1 MSRASYVRGRSTAS
15 LLDLSIGEFANLTK
29 TQLRQVVSRLSDTAN
44 KRMRSLIKSGVESF
58 ALREAEAS
66 GGKFST
72 RGKGLDELRAEYLR
86 VKDFLIDRTSTV
98 KGARAVQ
105 SDAIINLRDIYGDEL
120 QGVNI
125 RKLLDDFYN
134 LQKYDE
140 EYQAQKLRYGHLLNE
155 NKMEEY
161 SEGEKDDIRRL
172 SRRLISLLNRN
183 LAPGGKNY
191 DGVSQW
197 FDVDT

>member
-15 LLDLSIGEFANLTK
+15 LLDMSIGEFANLSK
-29 TQLRQVVSRLSDTAN
+29 MQLRQVVSRLSDTAN
-44 KRMRSLIKSGVESF
+44 KRFRSLTKSGVESL
-58 ALREAEAS
+58 ALREAEES

-86 VKDFLIDRTSTV
+86 VKDFLSARTSTV
-98 KGARAVQ
+98 RGARSVQ
-105 SDAIINLRDIYGDEL
+105 NEAIQDLKNIYGDDL
-120 QGVNI
+120 RGVDI
-125 RKLLDDFYN
+125 RQLLNDFYK
-134 LQKYDE
+134 LQNYDE
-140 EYQAQKLRYGHLLNE
+140 EYQAQKLRYGYLLDG

-172 SRRLISLLNRN
+172 SRRLVSLLNRN
-183 LAPGGKNY
+183 LAPGGKSY